1 MSRPSL
7 AVIVSSAP
15 EGGNFVACPAP
26 GRVRFQRRKGEV
38 ITAGSRVG
46 ILVENERNF
55 DLVLPPG
62 AIGEILEVFLA
73 NPWTACVYGQPLAR
87 LVAPTGLAERAAKE
101 RASEKSDLFDVIS
114 PTHGTFYRRPS
125 PDSPPYV
132 EVDQEITRGQTLGL
146 VEVMKCFSPITF
158 DPPAGCERARVM
170 EVAANDGAEVRT
182 EQPLLRLQLLT

>member
-1 MSRPSL
+1 MSRRSV
-7 AVIVSSAP
+7 AVIVNPSP
-15 EGGNFVACPAP
+15 EGGSFVSCPAP
-26 GRVRFQRRKGEV
+26 GRVRLQRQKGEV

-62 AIGEILEVFLA
+62 VVGEIHEVFLA
-73 NPWTACVYGQPLAR
+73 NPWTACEYGQPLVR
-87 LVAPTGLAERAAKE
+87 LVAPTGSEERAAKE
-101 RASEKSDLFDVIS
+101 RAAEKSDLFDVAS

-132 EVDQEITRGQTLGL
+132 KVDQEITRGETLGL

-158 DPPAGCERARVM
+158 DPPPGCERARVK
-170 EVAANDGAEVRT
+170 EIVATDGAEVRT